1 MTKQKNTSLAIGAFI
16 VGAILITFMAIMFI
30 SGGQYFSPK
39 KRVMMFF
46 EGSVQ
51 GLQVGAP
58 VKLKGVVLGEIIDIQ
73 IHLAEGNQ
81 PVLTAVSA
89 DLVLSKIS
97 RNGESMNI
105 EFLKESIDQG
115 MRAQLN
121 FQSLLT
127 GLLYVELDY
136 FPESELKLYNLQDNY
151 LELPTVARGFDE
163 ITKNLQEM
171 NIKGLVGNVENL
183 ILQLNK
189 VVASGKIEQALG
201 SFDEAAQS
209 INLTSIEFEKLGKNL
224 NETSVELS
232 KLLVTL
238 NEQAPDM
245 AKQLN
250 GNLIVLQKSLD
261 QFNQTANTLN
271 HTFSEDSPLVYQ
283 LNTTMQDISKSAR
296 AFQSL
301 SETLE
306 QQPEAIWRGKSL
318 SEGDQ

>member
-16 VGAILITFMAIMFI
+16 VGAILIAFMAIMFI

-39 KRVMMFF
+39 KRVVMFF

-58 VKLKGVVLGEIIDIQ
+58 VKLKGVVLGEIVDIQ
-73 IHLAEGNQ
+73 IHLADGNQ

-105 EFLKESIDQG
+105 EFLKEAIDQG

-136 FPESELKLYNLQDNY
+136 FPDSELKLYNLQDNY

-183 ILQLNK
+183 ILQINK
-189 VVASGKIEQALG
+189 VVASGKIEQALD
-201 SFDEAAQS
+201 SFDDAAQS
-209 INLTSIEFEKLGKNL
+209 INLTSKEFETLGKNL
-224 NETSVELS
+224 NQTSTELS

-318 SEGDQ
+318 SKGDQ